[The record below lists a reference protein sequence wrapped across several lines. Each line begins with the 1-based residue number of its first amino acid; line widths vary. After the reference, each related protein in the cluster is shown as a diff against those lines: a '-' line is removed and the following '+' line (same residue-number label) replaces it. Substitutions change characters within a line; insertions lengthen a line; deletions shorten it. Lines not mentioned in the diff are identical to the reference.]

1 MDDKLANLEDIIK
14 TLGKA
19 KGLKIFFSLKEPK
32 TWTELEKIADGDK
45 NSVSRRTDELLKL
58 GLIKV
63 EYNPKERRPFYSLTP
78 TGRRILE
85 LLEEIAKV
93 YEEKVSLEE
102 KELKWIEESLKK
114 SEE

>member
-1 MDDKLANLEDIIK
+1 
-14 TLGKA
+14 
-19 KGLKIFFSLKEPK
+19 LK
-32 TWTELEKIADGDK
+32 KIAEGDK

-78 TGRRILE
+78 TGRKILE

-102 KELKWIEESLKK
+102 KELKWIEESLKR
-114 SEE
+114 SQEE